1 MKSKNAVSIAAGVA
15 AVIAVAGMASAG
27 DYTKKKDEATKA
39 ATSSMTILDTAKAGG
54 FTTLA
59 AAVEAAGL
67 QEALSGKGPLT
78 VFAPTDEAFKK
89 IPKETLDGLLADKEA
104 LKSVLLYHVVSGE
117 VMSKDVVKLK
127 SAKTL
132 NGAEVKIDAKDGVR
146 INDSKVTKA
155 DVVASNGVIHV
166 IDTVL
171 LPPTE

>member
-132 NGAEVKIDAKDGVR
+132 NGAEVKIDAKDGVK